1 MLQPSKKT
9 FPPNFCITKVF
20 LIDNCCFNLFRIILL
35 DLIQVKITGKGS
47 YILFII
53 AVQFF
58 GFIWHVHGKRESL
71 GTNIQML
78 ANSPIKQKC
87 HLSLLCQL
95 IVSWIMT
102 SSTILLLLILILL
115 VFLVFFF
122 FRQGLSYGPPIFTFT
137 NYHACCMSVTDI
149 HQCLI
154 LSRSR

>member
-1 MLQPSKKT
+1 MLQPTKKT

-87 HLSLLCQL
+87 HLSLLC
-95 IVSWIMT
+95 
-102 SSTILLLLILILL
+102 
-115 VFLVFFF
+115 
-122 FRQGLSYGPPIFTFT
+122 
-137 NYHACCMSVTDI
+137 
-149 HQCLI
+149 
-154 LSRSR
+154 

>member
-1 MLQPSKKT
+1 MLQPTKKT

-20 LIDNCCFNLFRIILL
+20 LIDDCCFNLFRLILL

-102 SSTILLLLILILL
+102 SSTILSLLLLL
-115 VFLVFFF
+115 FFF
-122 FRQGLSYGPPIFTFT
+122 LFFFQVGAELWPTYFYF
-137 NYHACCMSVTDI
+137 H
-149 HQCLI
+149 
-154 LSRSR
+154 

>member
-1 MLQPSKKT
+1 MLQPTKKT

-20 LIDNCCFNLFRIILL
+20 LIDDCCFNLFRLILL

-102 SSTILLLLILILL
+102 SSTILLLLLL
-115 VFLVFFF
+115 LFFF
-122 FRQGLSYGPPIFTFT
+122 LFFFQVGAELWPTYFYF
-137 NYHACCMSVTDI
+137 H
-149 HQCLI
+149 
-154 LSRSR
+154 